1 MSNTLSGRF
10 SYFLLKRHINGAA
23 ECVDKL
29 MSRRAYLICSFAL
42 SLNNVGCVWSNF
54 SLTIYFSL
62 LHHYNIYLI
71 HNVKYVNTTFF
82 IYFQRSTK
90 ERISR

>member
-42 SLNNVGCVWSNF
+42 SLNNVGCV
-54 SLTIYFSL
+54 
-62 LHHYNIYLI
+62 
-71 HNVKYVNTTFF
+71 
-82 IYFQRSTK
+82 
-90 ERISR
+90 